1 MSPRDVEDALDE
13 LAGVFCSGEAMLFT
27 GAGFSSGARDLDG
40 NPLPDSAQMI
50 RELWSLAFETNGPDN
65 SSLPDLYDA
74 ALLRA
79 PARLGAYVACRLRIG
94 DHPLP
99 RHYEAWFSAPW
110 RRIYTLNVDDLE
122 RAVARQFALPRRLRS
137 VSAIAPPEPEPGGA
151 GGDDGGAALDV
162 VHLNGLAG
170 AAAEELTFSTMQY
183 ASRLC
188 NKDHEYERLV
198 SDLER
203 APFVFA
209 GTTLDEVVLWQ
220 HVERRRR
227 ATGDPPPRRP
237 SFLIS
242 PSLTRARQV
251 LLESLG
257 IRWVR
262 SRIEALPD
270 EIWCYSS
277 PALALGYDGGASAVA
292 ASGSAA
298 SRQVR

>member
-1 MSPRDVEDALDE
+1 VLALD
-13 LAGVFCSGEAMLFT
+13 
-27 GAGFSSGARDLDG
+27 RDLSALSWLRHPSLEKVEADLEQSEG
-40 NPLPDSAQMI
+40 WPLGERTFDAVVVTNY
-50 RELWSLAFETNGPDN
+50 LWRSIF
-65 SSLPDLYDA
+65 
-74 ALLRA
+74 
-79 PARLGAYVACRLRIG
+79 
-94 DHPLP
+94 
-99 RHYEAWFSAPW
+99 
-110 RRIYTLNVDDLE
+110 DDLVGAVRDDGVLIYETFAEGNE
-122 RAVARQFALPRRLRS
+122 RYGRPRR
-137 VSAIAPPEPEPGGA
+137 PEPEPGGA

-209 GTTLDEVVLWQ
+209 GTTRDEVVLWQ